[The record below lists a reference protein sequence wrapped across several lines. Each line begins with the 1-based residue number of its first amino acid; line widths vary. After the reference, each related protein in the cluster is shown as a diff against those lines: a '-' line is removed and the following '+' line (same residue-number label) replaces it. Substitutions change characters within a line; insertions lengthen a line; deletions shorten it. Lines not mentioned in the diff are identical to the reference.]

1 MHRRRRRPV
10 TVGRICSTFTVIR
23 VDPYEGVEVVD
34 STALFKSFY
43 VASVWLVFGDW
54 KMGWFLEKN
63 RRKKE
68 RLSDN

>member
-1 MHRRRRRPV
+1 M
-10 TVGRICSTFTVIR
+10 IR

-43 VASVWLVFGDW
+43 VASVWLVFRGW
-54 KMGWFLEKN
+54 KRGWFLEKN